1 MTEMESVVTS
11 GPLDGVKH
19 LLLWTDPGVSALA
32 FVLGLVAL
40 RRGINIAPVRA
51 PGNPKRER
59 ERDLA
64 SYTRPA
70 SVHRTAVLVARRE
83 RPPCVSEV
91 A

>member
-1 MTEMESVVTS
+1 VTEMESVVTS

-51 PGNPKRER
+51 PGNPERER
-59 ERDLA
+59 ETSPRIHVQRA
-64 SYTRPA
+64 CI
-70 SVHRTAVLVARRE
+70 E
-83 RPPCVSEV
+83 RPCWWPDANDRRV
-91 A
+91 